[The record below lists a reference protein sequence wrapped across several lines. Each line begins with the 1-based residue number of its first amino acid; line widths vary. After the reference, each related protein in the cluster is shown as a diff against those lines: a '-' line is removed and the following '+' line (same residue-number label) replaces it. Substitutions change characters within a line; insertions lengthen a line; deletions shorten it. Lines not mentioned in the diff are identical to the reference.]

1 RAQRRYDELI
11 NRGDDISYD
20 DVLKNV
26 RERDYID
33 SHRANSPLVKA
44 EDAIEI
50 DNSNLT
56 LEEQF
61 EKILSLVNTRLE
73 SLD

>member
-1 RAQRRYDELI
+1 MLSEGYIET
-11 NRGDDISYD
+11 GDDITYE

-33 SHRANSPLVKA
+33 SNRENSPLVKA

-61 EKILSLVNTRLE
+61 KKILNLVEETLNK
-73 SLD
+73 

>member
-1 RAQRRYDELI
+1 MSQWLRWSEAAEERKRDNSKALALDY
-11 NRGDDISYD
+11 
-20 DVLKNV
+20 VLNAV
-26 RERDYID
+26 
-33 SHRANSPLVKA
+33 SPTLSSFENLVKA

-61 EKILSLVNTRLE
+61 KKILNLVEETLNK
-73 SLD
+73 